1 MKLNDTVQSH
11 AAVGVVGVLL
21 IALSVAAGLGI
32 CSVVGVKFNA
42 STTQVGLSSLFS
54 ARLSDA
60 VCLWLCFEFAVNS
73 LEMKTLLGVNGK
85 QFLDLLIKHLAV

>member
-11 AAVGVVGVLL
+11 AAVGVAGVLL
-21 IALSVAAGLGI
+21 VALSVAAGLGI

-42 STTQVGLSSLFS
+42 STTQVGLLSSSLS
-54 ARLSDA
+54 LLVSVMLS
-60 VCLWLCFEFAVNS
+60 VC

-85 QFLDLLIKHLAV
+85 QLLDLLIKHLAV